1 MSSLPACLQVSQ
13 LRFPTS
19 PSLRV
24 TSTPCLRAPLA
35 SLAHTQLS
43 PHLLCAHTDLPGT
56 CPCSYPFPCTLP
68 CHLLA
73 SMTTRD
79 SCLCFRLP
87 ARRGL
92 QAAVLLMWAIPC
104 LALLPG
110 TLHQGKP
117 ANLELLQL
125 HMTPPGSA
133 YPIHLSDLV
142 WFLCTTSWE
151 PRYSPGHSPYTKT
164 KLPGRPVAGPCQ
176 QPAAQVLPLPDCSV
190 PVLGDLVPMESL
202 HVPLA
207 MYEFMFSKPQKISNH
222 CLP

>member
-13 LRFPTS
+13 LHFPTS

-73 SMTTRD
+73 SVTTRD

-87 ARRGL
+87 VWCGL

-104 LALLPG
+104 LALLPD

-117 ANLELLQL
+117 AKPRASSAAYDSSWLCISHTSFCPGLVSVHHLLGTQ
-125 HMTPPGSA
+125 
-133 YPIHLSDLV
+133 IQ
-142 WFLCTTSWE
+142 SW
-151 PRYSPGHSPYTKT
+151 
-164 KLPGRPVAGPCQ
+164 AF
-176 QPAAQVLPLPDCSV
+176 PLYKD
-190 PVLGDLVPMESL
+190 
-202 HVPLA
+202 
-207 MYEFMFSKPQKISNH
+207 
-222 CLP
+222 